1 MSIPIYPEINEVLQ
15 TDTFEDWRN
24 KTNKIKLH
32 SDYIEVVFGNWSG
45 LKTTNKD
52 TFVNSLN
59 ETYDYV
65 VSNDNR
71 IQSLETKQANAFRY
85 IGLELNGDYIAI
97 GPNYTSSDVI
107 KTNINTLDIKLKET
121 NDTLNGTINLLH
133 NTITNVDTIE
143 SNVGLNSDGIYT
155 SGVYNIYSTTDNIK
169 TDINLLDTEI
179 VAFRSEYHDKVVIEH
194 TNKINTISTENG
206 VIRTNIV
213 DIDNRMDNMIESIGL
228 SVNTVN
234 SETGTYYSEPLN
246 VIANKNNI
254 KEDIHALDY
263 KLNNLPTSGDSGG
276 GGDHNHDVYW
286 RDIINRPP
294 IGDNSEFAS
303 GTTLLFYQS
312 FVPLGW
318 TLYTNV
324 NDSILRVV
332 KTTADGGDTNQGGV
346 SASTIFTHSHSHDLK
361 MSGYTDYHKLDETE
375 MPKHT
380 HDFVDAFWPQN
391 SLDSWIDVLKRTDS
405 RSPHGAKSSD
415 SNNYHY
421 YTRDAVTAESGS
433 GDGHRHSLVSSLTGN
448 VKQLT
453 ITPKYSN
460 VIMCVKD

>member
-32 SDYIEVVFGNWSG
+32 SDYIEVIFGNWSG

-179 VAFRSEYHDKVVIEH
+179 VAFRSEYHDKVDIEH
-194 TNKINTISTENG
+194 TNKINTIFTENG

-228 SVNTVN
+228 SVDTVN

-246 VIANKNNI
+246 AIANKNNI

-263 KLNNLPTSGDSGG
+263 KLDNLPTGVDSGG
-276 GGDHNHDVYW
+276 GDHSHDVYW
-286 RDIINRPP
+286 VDIINRPSV
-294 IGDNSEFAS
+294 GDNSSEFAT

-318 TLYTNV
+318 TLYTGV

-332 KTTADGGDTNQGGV
+332 KTKSDGGDTNHGGA
-346 SASTIFTHSHSHDLK
+346 SASTIFTHTHTHDLK
-361 MSGYTDYHKLDETE
+361 MSGYTDYHNLSKTE
-375 MPKHT
+375 MPKHNHAT
-380 HDFVDAFWPQN
+380 NMRSQTGSNGWPNVFDDQDLMTEVPSGDRLDHKHENSIYSTNTSFV
-391 SLDSWIDVLKRTDS
+391 
-405 RSPHGAKSSD
+405 
-415 SNNYHY
+415 
-421 YTRDAVTAESGS
+421 GS
-433 GDGHRHSLVSSLTGN
+433 GAGHRHSLVSSFTGN

>member
-52 TFVNSLN
+52 TFVSSLN

-179 VAFRSEYHDKVVIEH
+179 VAFRSEYHDKVDIEH
-194 TNKINTISTENG
+194 TNKINTIFTENG

-228 SVNTVN
+228 SISTVN
-234 SETGTYYSEPLN
+234 SSAGQYYSEPLN
-246 VIANKNNI
+246 VIAKTDNI

-263 KLNNLPTSGDSGG
+263 KLNNLPTGVDSGG

-286 RDIINRPP
+286 VDIINRPSV
-294 IGDNSEFAS
+294 GDNSSEFAT

-312 FVPLGW
+312 YVPLGW
-318 TLYTNV
+318 TLYTV
-324 NDSILRVV
+324 ANDSILRVV
-332 KTTADGGDTNQGGV
+332 KTKSDGGNTNQDGA
-346 SASTIFTHSHSHDLK
+346 SASTIFTHTHTHDLK
-361 MSGYTDYHKLDETE
+361 MSGYTDYHPLSINE
-375 MPKHT
+375 MPRHNHT
-380 HDFVDAFWPQN
+380 YG
-391 SLDSWIDVLKRTDS
+391 TGDS
-405 RSPHGAKSSD
+405 RGPGWRSARTNELHNIHNDSTTDFTGAG
-415 SNNYHY
+415 
-421 YTRDAVTAESGS
+421 A
-433 GDGHRHSLVSSLTGN
+433 GHRHTLKSSFSGN
-448 VKQLT
+448 VKQVS

>member
-1 MSIPIYPEINEVLQ
+1 MPIPIYPEINEVLQ

-32 SDYIEVVFGNWSG
+32 SDYIEVIFGNWSG
-45 LKTTNKD
+45 LKTSNKN
-52 TFVNSLN
+52 TFVGSLN

-85 IGLELNGDYIAI
+85 IGLELNGEYIAI

-107 KTNINTLDIKLKET
+107 KTNINTLDIKLKDT
-121 NDTLNGTINLLH
+121 DDTLNGTINLLH
-133 NTITNVDTIE
+133 NTITNIDTIE
-143 SNVGLNSDGIYT
+143 SNVGLSSDGTYT

-179 VAFRSEYHDKVVIEH
+179 VAFRSEYHEKVDIKH
-194 TNKINTISTENG
+194 TNNINTILTENG

-228 SVNTVN
+228 SVSTVN
-234 SETGTYYSEPLN
+234 LESGTYYSNPLN

-263 KLNNLPTSGDSGG
+263 KLDNLPTGVDSGG

-286 RDIINRPP
+286 VDIINRPSV
-294 IGDNSEFAS
+294 GDNSSEFAS

-312 FVPLGW
+312 YVPLGW
-318 TLYTNV
+318 TLYTHA

-332 KTTADGGDTNQGGV
+332 KTKSDGGDTNQGGA
-346 SASTIFTHSHSHDLK
+346 SASTIFTHTHTHDLK
-361 MSGYTDYHKLDETE
+361 MSGYTDYHVLSIEE
-375 MPKHT
+375 MPKHSHNISPFGVT
-380 HDFVDAFWPQN
+380 GRGVNSSNGNQLWP
-391 SLDSWIDVLKRTDS
+391 V
-405 RSPHGAKSSD
+405 SPTPLETS
-415 SNNYHY
+415 
-421 YTRDAVTAESGS
+421 ESGS
-433 GDGHRHSLVSSLTGN
+433 GAGHRHSLVSSFTGN